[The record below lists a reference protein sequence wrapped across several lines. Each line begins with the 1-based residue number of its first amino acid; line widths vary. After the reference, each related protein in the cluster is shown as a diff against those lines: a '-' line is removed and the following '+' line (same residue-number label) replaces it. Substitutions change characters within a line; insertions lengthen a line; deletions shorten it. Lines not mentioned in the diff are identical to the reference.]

1 MSGTMAA
8 MARARTGRD
17 DRGRLCVFASVR
29 APGGQRLRKRIV
41 VPGDDESLAAET
53 VRELNRRFA
62 LGDLSWFLEP
72 TPRAPRRTAPRAP
85 MVARWCERWLE
96 ESRGEIGDHTWRTY
110 RSEANDLARRFGDR
124 RLDQITVSDLIAL
137 RRDLKRLGRS
147 ERTVRNRLAFLR
159 LLIRDA
165 RLAGLVE
172 SSPFD
177 VPLPRRRT
185 KHDRQQRQT
194 KRVTFRPLLAAEL
207 ERVLE
212 VLRSPRDATE
222 RMWFPL
228 TDLLLLTGLR
238 WGEGAGLLWP
248 DVSERGA
255 LVHVQRTLARGGRVE
270 PTKTGA
276 SWTIPIRAPL
286 ADLLQRQ
293 RALSYVGRTESWV
306 FPSQAG
312 GPLDYHNWRHRGWK
326 RVLERSKVSPREGDA
341 QKALR
346 RSYITSA
353 LVGGRNPK
361 LVAAELGHAT
371 SHMVVNNYDSFL
383 DPRTWPDAEEIERLR
398 AIYGWSAVED
408 RSVVAPLGHPLGARD
423 GAREDVCPEVTE
435 TPRNTGTPGGIRTP
449 DPQVRS
455 LVLYPAELPARPGVT
470 ITDPLGAARRSSSPG
485 VAWWGALRSSGA
497 CVSRRSLRSPGVA
510 RCLGGLPRGRR
521 AG

>member
-1 MSGTMAA
+1 MSDTMEA

-29 APGGQRLRKRIV
+29 ASGGQRLRKRIV

-85 MVARWCERWLE
+85 MVAQWCERWLE

-255 LVHVQRTLARGGRVE
+255 LVHVQRTLARGGRVSPGTLQIWRWQDLFHSRRPARRRSGRE
-270 PTKTGA
+270 ARTPPVRGIEGSLVGDHRQPATIRGVGA
-276 SWTIPIRAPL
+276 WLRPR
-286 ADLLQRQ
+286 RFE
-293 RALSYVGRTESWV
+293 VGR
-306 FPSQAG
+306 
-312 GPLDYHNWRHRGWK
+312 
-326 RVLERSKVSPREGDA
+326 SP
-341 QKALR
+341 
-346 RSYITSA
+346 
-353 LVGGRNPK
+353 
-361 LVAAELGHAT
+361 
-371 SHMVVNNYDSFL
+371 
-383 DPRTWPDAEEIERLR
+383 
-398 AIYGWSAVED
+398 
-408 RSVVAPLGHPLGARD
+408 
-423 GAREDVCPEVTE
+423 
-435 TPRNTGTPGGIRTP
+435 
-449 DPQVRS
+449 
-455 LVLYPAELPARPGVT
+455 
-470 ITDPLGAARRSSSPG
+470 AARRPTRRCPAMESSRPNIVHRSISGVGQASPG
-485 VAWWGALRSSGA
+485 
-497 CVSRRSLRSPGVA
+497 
-510 RCLGGLPRGRR
+510 
-521 AG
+521 